1 MSNFISTRKDN
12 TIATSKEAIINGL
25 ANDGGLFVPIN
36 IKKYYINDL
45 YKKSIVNNNV
55 SFQTISKTILSDFFD
70 DLNNDNLTNAI
81 DKAYAT
87 FTKQDVTP
95 TIHIGDD
102 YLLELYYGRTSAF
115 KDVALSLLPY
125 LLTNSQNE
133 LNINK
138 LIYILCAT
146 SGDTGKAALE
156 GFKNVKGTYITVFY
170 PNNAVSKIQH
180 LQMITT
186 DGDNT
191 NVVSLNDN
199 FDVCQTTVKNIMN
212 DRSNILSNRN
222 IIFSSANSINIGR
235 LAPQIIYYFKS
246 YFDLVN
252 KNEIKMNDV
261 INFIVPTGNFGD
273 ILAGYFAKFMG
284 LPIDKLICASN
295 KNNILTDFLKT
306 GIYDAN
312 RDFYNTYSP
321 SMDILISSNLER
333 LLFMMSNNDKEYIS
347 NIMNS
352 LSTNKKYSIEKTMLN
367 NINDTFLGYFCDNS
381 EILDTIKYSYNNY
394 KVLIDPHTACALNAL
409 DKFKA
414 EYKPNTKNVILS
426 TASPYKFSN
435 VVLKAIAN
443 DKLSKDE
450 FDNMMTLYN
459 ISKVDIPTNLA
470 KLKELPIVNDN
481 NINKENAIDY
491 IKNKIN
497 ELEKANA

>member
-222 IIFSSANSINIGR
+222 IIFS
-235 LAPQIIYYFKS
+235 
-246 YFDLVN
+246 
-252 KNEIKMNDV
+252 
-261 INFIVPTGNFGD
+261 
-273 ILAGYFAKFMG
+273 
-284 LPIDKLICASN
+284 
-295 KNNILTDFLKT
+295 NILTDFLKT

-367 NINDTFLGYFCDNS
+367 NINDTFLGYFCDNN